1 MSTVTPAGGA
11 GTPVGEGGR
20 GGHVK
25 PVGSAWM
32 IWAAGVIPVMFILPM
47 YIFPFPIG
55 VSNYNGRR
63 FIEILWAAGL
73 LVALLQPSIR
83 SRCASIWAGLST
95 GTRAGA
101 MGFLGWSL
109 LSGLLSSAPAYS
121 LREWA
126 LTTLLLVAALPLAAV
141 LGARR
146 TKTLEVIALSLV
158 LYAILVGAN
167 PLQHGFGHPRF
178 LGQALAVVMPA
189 VLFSGNLTLALISA
203 PALAIGILNGS
214 RALMLTM
221 VVVTMAAF
229 VLWPNRRERMGPGLA
244 GLAVAALLVAG
255 YALLGIDSS
264 LQAAVERGTSS
275 TGRVSM
281 WLDALG
287 HFARAPLLGVG
298 PGMLARVPGV
308 ASWAGH
314 PHNSV
319 LLIAAETG
327 VVGLSAAAVLVT
339 QGIRRLPRLTI
350 DRRPW
355 TLALIGGGF
364 HSLFSGT
371 TVMPASQVMLVLALA
386 LVLPGAEDG
395 GASRDSGRA
404 TGWVLA
410 GLGAAAVVI
419 LLATFSLPG
428 ADTTSGMVGPRF
440 FQRGLIP

>member
-1 MSTVTPAGGA
+1 MSTVRSPAGAEATVAEGGGA
-11 GTPVGEGGR
+11 GYGEAVGM
-20 GGHVK
+20 VW
-25 PVGSAWM
+25 VM
-32 IWAAGVIPVMFILPM
+32 WAAAIVPVMFILPM

-73 LVALLQPSIR
+73 LVAFVQPSIR
-83 SRCASIWAGLST
+83 SRCASMWAGLST
-95 GTRAGA
+95 GTRVGA
-101 MGFLGWSL
+101 MAFLGWSL
-109 LSGLLSSAPAYS
+109 LSALLASAPSYS
-121 LREWA
+121 LREWS

-146 TKTLEVIALSLV
+146 TKTLEVIGLSLV
-158 LYAILVGAN
+158 LYAILVGAD
-167 PLQHGFGHPRF
+167 PLKHGFGHPRF
-178 LGQALAVVMPA
+178 LGQALAVVVPA
-189 VLFSGNLTLALISA
+189 VLFSGNLILALISA

-244 GLAVAALLVAG
+244 GLAVAALLVGAF
-255 YALLGIDSS
+255 ALLGVDSS
-264 LQAAVERGTSS
+264 LQAAIERGTSS
-275 TGRVSM
+275 TGRTSM
-281 WLDALG
+281 WLDAIG
-287 HFARAPLLGVG
+287 RFARAPLLGVG
-298 PGMLARVPGV
+298 PGMLARAPGV
-308 ASWAGH
+308 ANWAGH

-319 LLIAAETG
+319 LLIAAEMG
-327 VVGLSAAAVLVT
+327 IVGLAATAVLVT
-339 QGIRRLPRLTI
+339 QGIRRLPRLTT

-355 TLALIGGGF
+355 ALALIGGGF

-386 LVLPGAEDG
+386 LALPGAEDG
-395 GASRDSGRA
+395 GASADSGRA
-404 TGWVLA
+404 TCWVLA
-410 GLGAAAVVI
+410 GLGVAAFVI

-428 ADTTSGMVGPRF
+428 ADITTGMVGPRF